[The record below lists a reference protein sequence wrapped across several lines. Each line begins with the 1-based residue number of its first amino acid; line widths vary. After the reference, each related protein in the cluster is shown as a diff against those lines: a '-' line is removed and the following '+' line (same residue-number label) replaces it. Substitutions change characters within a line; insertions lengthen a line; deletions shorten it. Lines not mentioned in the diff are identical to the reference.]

1 MKNKISDIEQKI
13 LAVIQHGL
21 PESQSPFKD
30 MAEKIGIDTERLL
43 AGLKDWKQQ
52 GKIRRIGAI
61 VNHFK
66 VGLGGGA
73 MVVWQVEPARTE
85 EVGKILA
92 GFEEVSHA
100 YERRTYEN
108 WPYSLYT
115 MVHGKSGEDVQQTV
129 QRMSQTCGVS
139 NYRILV
145 TEKELK
151 KVPPTYITQIDAKS
165 TE

>member
-1 MKNKISDIEQKI
+1 MKKEISDIEQKI
-13 LAVIQHGL
+13 LAVLQHGL
-21 PESQSPFKD
+21 PESQTPFRD
-30 MAEKIGIDTERLL
+30 MAEKIGIDTEQLL
-43 AGLKDWKQQ
+43 GVLNDWKKQ
-52 GKIRRIGAI
+52 GKIRRMGAI
-61 VNHFK
+61 VNHVK
-66 VGLGGGA
+66 VGLSGGA
-73 MVVWQVEPARTE
+73 MVVWQVEPSRTE

-115 MVHGKSGEDVQQTV
+115 MVHGKSEEDVQQIV
-129 QRMSQTCGVS
+129 QRMSRACGIS
-139 NYRILV
+139 NYHILV

-151 KVPPTYITQIDAKS
+151 KVPPTYIIQNDSRS

>member
-1 MKNKISDIEQKI
+1 MKNQISDIEQKV
-13 LAVIQHGL
+13 LAVLQHGL

-30 MAEKIGIDTERLL
+30 MAEKIGIETEQLL
-43 AGLKDWKQQ
+43 AVLNDWKQQ

-85 EVGKILA
+85 EVGKLLA

-115 MVHGKSGEDVQQTV
+115 MVHGKTEDDVKQIV
-129 QRMSQTCGVS
+129 QRMSQKCGVS

-151 KVPPTYITQIDAKS
+151 KVPPTYITQNDSIS